1 MESLNQKI
9 LNKKKVYES
18 TRKGEIKLA
27 QIADNS
33 SYRESLRQ
41 TKVRKSGRG
50 SAAANREKYA
60 IPKYKIRILG
70 EHDKSIPS
78 QVLPWANPIIKAAN
92 PAVSTGND
100 HLLRNTWVYVYQD
113 LDSGEYFIDRVSPN
127 TVCEVDPKE
136 SGFQPGDTFLLVP
149 DTMFKQGEG
158 IPDCAEVFNTQVESE
173 FYVKQ
178 NETNTEAILSFPTWC
193 ASKDGGNVG
202 AALEVNIE
210 NSKKASERLNE
221 SFQFLRDWKTA
232 VDDAS
237 KNIVGVG
244 DTNTFWQA
252 LRQNQV
258 TLTSFSNTIGQYRTS
273 LINSSQWVSDQLV
286 ILFRNLKQK
295 FMRQFNAAGNLIK
308 SLFPNSARFITNEYW
323 DIGVKAIA
331 CVWNAIIR
339 ALPGLVDRAL
349 SAFLSKIV
357 NAATCLIENF
367 ISGFLG
373 QLLGQ
378 ISALITGVFNNI
390 ISALGKISGLIDSA
404 IDFIDAI
411 GNVLDNIMSILK
423 CEFECFAG
431 EKNVVRYSILEGA
444 KPQSVTL
451 DFNSIWE
458 KAKTVAEKFRDVTD
472 IPEDISTYDWS
483 LDFSDLLEDVLDVE
497 CNSGPIFC
505 GTPSVTFWGTNGS
518 GAQGNA
524 VVSTDGSLL
533 GIDIILPGQ
542 YESSPLLDI
551 EDNCGNGNGGSGTVI
566 IGPVT
571 GIGTVGVGTTGGID
585 GDLGDLDDDG
595 MIGGQFGQG
604 TTAGIGITYHVTVN
618 AVAVGNRFFIDDK
631 QQKTLTFER
640 GNTYILNQEH
650 VSNNGHPLRF
660 SETKDGAWVSGG
672 KEYTRGVTIDGIPGL
687 GKSATDTAYSRIV
700 VDSNTPERLYY
711 YCQNHKKMGGV
722 INVITPE
729 TTLSTV
735 GRDATVQVDTVNPN
749 GGVVSLTNL
758 IGGTG
763 YNECMANVPTD
774 GGSGTGLTLEVVK
787 TNGGSIEGISIN
799 NKGSQ
804 YQVGDIVTLT
814 SRLAKPIVRPTTLGV
829 TKVLIDESGYGYLS
843 APDGSLGGMRR
854 TWANRCQTIV
864 RRKNLDWDAPY
875 SEGEVFTLY
884 SGDWV
889 ELPGQPR
896 VYIDDDFDAS
906 KLPGAQISGLSTYV
920 PQSMVN
926 FPISSKKGK
935 KSINFEFTTSTL
947 IDSFAPD
954 GLYDWQGNGPTGV
967 ARTDALSPEV
977 NSAVADWNFYLNGEY
992 LGEFK
997 QNSFSEV
1004 PQIIKDDVEYRVGT
1018 LRNYTPPDPY
1028 ADQIPWVRTAD
1039 VLRPSNWV
1047 LSDSQGWAP
1056 FLKNYGVYPA
1066 TTDPQYGVY
1075 GTMTATWRVATYTPG
1090 IYTFEMQ
1097 ADNVGTIYMD
1107 GQKLGSTQPYAGHNR
1122 FTVFNFQ
1129 TANLE
1134 PQIHEIK
1141 VEIENY
1147 VHRDGII
1154 RPFETNPAAVAW
1166 VLKDPYGAIIKTSL
1180 DQYGVEDFA
1189 DIVYGYDSYY
1199 SIKGYN
1205 ISKKDDTIEDEW
1217 FDCDTDYQNAKLLGY
1232 SDCDIR
1238 HFLENNPDIN
1248 LDACMKGK
1256 LDDPNWGQC
1265 NGDLMVSITAPG
1277 CPKDPCIPN
1286 NTYPVIVSLDEI
1298 IVQNPGFGFDPCK
1311 DTVKIEPSNG
1321 AKAKIEESQNGEIL
1335 RVVVTNGGAGFTEL
1349 PEISINTET
1358 GYNAILKPIM
1368 KFHSPEEIEAPK
1380 GTNIIQVI
1388 DCVGKV
1394 S

>member
-173 FYVKQ
+173 FYIKQ
-178 NETNTEAILSFPTWC
+178 NESNTEAILSFPTWC
-193 ASKDGGNVG
+193 TVKDGGNVG
-202 AALEVNIE
+202 ADLQVDIE
-210 NSKKASERLNE
+210 NAKKASERLNE

-237 KNIVGVG
+237 NNIVGVG

-273 LINSSQWVSDQLV
+273 LINSSIWISDKLV

-295 FMRQFNAAGNLIK
+295 FIRQFNVAGNVLKGLI
-308 SLFPNSARFITNEYW
+308 PNSARFITN
-323 DIGVKAIA
+323 DAFNIAVKVIA
-331 CVWNAIIR
+331 CAWNALIRIMPDLVER
-339 ALPGLVDRAL
+339 ALN
-349 SAFLSKIV
+349 AFLSKIV
-357 NAATCLIENF
+357 NSATCLIENF

-378 ISALITGVFNNI
+378 ISALITGVFNNVLDTLGR
-390 ISALGKISGLIDSA
+390 ISDLLGSVT
-404 IDFIDAI
+404 DFIDAI
-411 GNVLDNIMSILK
+411 GNILDNIFSILK

-458 KAKTVAEKFRDVTD
+458 KAKTVAEKFERVTD
-472 IPEDISTYDWS
+472 VPKDIANYDWS
-483 LDFSDLLEDVLDVE
+483 LDFTQLLEDVLDVE

-505 GTPSVTFWGTNGS
+505 GTPSVTFWGNNGS
-518 GAQGNA
+518 GAQGNS
-524 VVSTDGSLL
+524 VVGTDGSLL

-542 YESSPLLDI
+542 YESSPLIDI

-585 GDLGDLDDDG
+585 GDLGELDDDV

-640 GNTYILNQEH
+640 GNTYILNQQH
-650 VSNNGHPLRF
+650 LSNNGHPLRF

-687 GKSATDTAYSRIV
+687 GKSSTDTAYSRIV

-935 KSINFEFTTSTL
+935 KSINFEFTTATL

-977 NSAVADWNFYLNGEY
+977 NSLVADWNFYLNGEY

-1018 LRNYTPPDPY
+1018 LRNYTPPNPY

-1166 VLKDPYGAIIKTSL
+1166 VLKDPYGTIIKTSL
-1180 DQYGVEDFA
+1180 DQYGVEDFT
-1189 DIVYGYDSYY
+1189 DLIYGYDTYY

-1205 ISKKDDTIEDEW
+1205 ISTKDDIIEDEW
-1217 FDCDTDYQNAKLLGY
+1217 FDCDTDYKNAKLLGY

-1368 KFHSPEEIEAPK
+1368 KFSSPEEIDAPE

>member
-1 MESLNQKI
+1 
-9 LNKKKVYES
+9 
-18 TRKGEIKLA
+18 
-27 QIADNS
+27 
-33 SYRESLRQ
+33 
-41 TKVRKSGRG
+41 
-50 SAAANREKYA
+50 
-60 IPKYKIRILG
+60 
-70 EHDKSIPS
+70 
-78 QVLPWANPIIKAAN
+78 
-92 PAVSTGND
+92 
-100 HLLRNTWVYVYQD
+100 
-113 LDSGEYFIDRVSPN
+113 
-127 TVCEVDPKE
+127 
-136 SGFQPGDTFLLVP
+136 
-149 DTMFKQGEG
+149 
-158 IPDCAEVFNTQVESE
+158 
-173 FYVKQ
+173 
-178 NETNTEAILSFPTWC
+178 
-193 ASKDGGNVG
+193 
-202 AALEVNIE
+202 
-210 NSKKASERLNE
+210 
-221 SFQFLRDWKTA
+221 
-232 VDDAS
+232 
-237 KNIVGVG
+237 
-244 DTNTFWQA
+244 
-252 LRQNQV
+252 
-258 TLTSFSNTIGQYRTS
+258 
-273 LINSSQWVSDQLV
+273 
-286 ILFRNLKQK
+286 
-295 FMRQFNAAGNLIK
+295 
-308 SLFPNSARFITNEYW
+308 
-323 DIGVKAIA
+323 
-331 CVWNAIIR
+331 
-339 ALPGLVDRAL
+339 
-349 SAFLSKIV
+349 
-357 NAATCLIENF
+357 
-367 ISGFLG
+367 
-373 QLLGQ
+373 
-378 ISALITGVFNNI
+378 
-390 ISALGKISGLIDSA
+390 
-404 IDFIDAI
+404 
-411 GNVLDNIMSILK
+411 
-423 CEFECFAG
+423 
-431 EKNVVRYSILEGA
+431 
-444 KPQSVTL
+444 
-451 DFNSIWE
+451 
-458 KAKTVAEKFRDVTD
+458 
-472 IPEDISTYDWS
+472 
-483 LDFSDLLEDVLDVE
+483 
-497 CNSGPIFC
+497 
-505 GTPSVTFWGTNGS
+505 
-518 GAQGNA
+518 
-524 VVSTDGSLL
+524 
-533 GIDIILPGQ
+533 
-542 YESSPLLDI
+542 
-551 EDNCGNGNGGSGTVI
+551 
-566 IGPVT
+566 
-571 GIGTVGVGTTGGID
+571 
-585 GDLGDLDDDG
+585 
-595 MIGGQFGQG
+595 
-604 TTAGIGITYHVTVN
+604 
-618 AVAVGNRFFIDDK
+618 
-631 QQKTLTFER
+631 
-640 GNTYILNQEH
+640 
-650 VSNNGHPLRF
+650 
-660 SETKDGAWVSGG
+660 
-672 KEYTRGVTIDGIPGL
+672 
-687 GKSATDTAYSRIV
+687 
-700 VDSNTPERLYY
+700 
-711 YCQNHKKMGGV
+711 MGGV

-935 KSINFEFTTSTL
+935 KSINFEFTTATL

-977 NSAVADWNFYLNGEY
+977 NSLVADWNFYLNGEY

-1018 LRNYTPPDPY
+1018 LRNYTPPNPY
-1028 ADQIPWVRTAD
+1028 AEQIPWVRTAD

-1066 TTDPQYGVY
+1066 TTDPQYDVY

-1166 VLKDPYGAIIKTSL
+1166 VLKDPYGTIIKTSL
-1180 DQYGVEDFA
+1180 DQYGVEDFT
-1189 DIVYGYDSYY
+1189 DLIYGYDTYY

-1205 ISKKDDTIEDEW
+1205 ISTKDDIIEDEW
-1217 FDCDTDYQNAKLLGY
+1217 FDCDTDYKNAKLLGY

>member
-524 VVSTDGSLL
+524 VVRTDGSLL
-533 GIDIILPGQ
+533 GIDIILPG
-542 YESSPLLDI
+542 
-551 EDNCGNGNGGSGTVI
+551 
-566 IGPVT
+566 
-571 GIGTVGVGTTGGID
+571 
-585 GDLGDLDDDG
+585 
-595 MIGGQFGQG
+595 
-604 TTAGIGITYHVTVN
+604 
-618 AVAVGNRFFIDDK
+618 
-631 QQKTLTFER
+631 
-640 GNTYILNQEH
+640 
-650 VSNNGHPLRF
+650 
-660 SETKDGAWVSGG
+660 
-672 KEYTRGVTIDGIPGL
+672 
-687 GKSATDTAYSRIV
+687 
-700 VDSNTPERLYY
+700 
-711 YCQNHKKMGGV
+711 
-722 INVITPE
+722 
-729 TTLSTV
+729 
-735 GRDATVQVDTVNPN
+735 
-749 GGVVSLTNL
+749 
-758 IGGTG
+758 
-763 YNECMANVPTD
+763 
-774 GGSGTGLTLEVVK
+774 
-787 TNGGSIEGISIN
+787 
-799 NKGSQ
+799 
-804 YQVGDIVTLT
+804 
-814 SRLAKPIVRPTTLGV
+814 
-829 TKVLIDESGYGYLS
+829 
-843 APDGSLGGMRR
+843 
-854 TWANRCQTIV
+854 
-864 RRKNLDWDAPY
+864 
-875 SEGEVFTLY
+875 
-884 SGDWV
+884 
-889 ELPGQPR
+889 
-896 VYIDDDFDAS
+896 
-906 KLPGAQISGLSTYV
+906 
-920 PQSMVN
+920 
-926 FPISSKKGK
+926 
-935 KSINFEFTTSTL
+935 
-947 IDSFAPD
+947 
-954 GLYDWQGNGPTGV
+954 
-967 ARTDALSPEV
+967 
-977 NSAVADWNFYLNGEY
+977 
-992 LGEFK
+992 
-997 QNSFSEV
+997 
-1004 PQIIKDDVEYRVGT
+1004 
-1018 LRNYTPPDPY
+1018 
-1028 ADQIPWVRTAD
+1028 
-1039 VLRPSNWV
+1039 
-1047 LSDSQGWAP
+1047 
-1056 FLKNYGVYPA
+1056 
-1066 TTDPQYGVY
+1066 
-1075 GTMTATWRVATYTPG
+1075 
-1090 IYTFEMQ
+1090 
-1097 ADNVGTIYMD
+1097 
-1107 GQKLGSTQPYAGHNR
+1107 
-1122 FTVFNFQ
+1122 
-1129 TANLE
+1129 
-1134 PQIHEIK
+1134 
-1141 VEIENY
+1141 
-1147 VHRDGII
+1147 
-1154 RPFETNPAAVAW
+1154 
-1166 VLKDPYGAIIKTSL
+1166 
-1180 DQYGVEDFA
+1180 
-1189 DIVYGYDSYY
+1189 
-1199 SIKGYN
+1199 
-1205 ISKKDDTIEDEW
+1205 
-1217 FDCDTDYQNAKLLGY
+1217 
-1232 SDCDIR
+1232 
-1238 HFLENNPDIN
+1238 
-1248 LDACMKGK
+1248 
-1256 LDDPNWGQC
+1256 
-1265 NGDLMVSITAPG
+1265 
-1277 CPKDPCIPN
+1277 
-1286 NTYPVIVSLDEI
+1286 
-1298 IVQNPGFGFDPCK
+1298 
-1311 DTVKIEPSNG
+1311 
-1321 AKAKIEESQNGEIL
+1321 
-1335 RVVVTNGGAGFTEL
+1335 
-1349 PEISINTET
+1349 
-1358 GYNAILKPIM
+1358 
-1368 KFHSPEEIEAPK
+1368 
-1380 GTNIIQVI
+1380 
-1388 DCVGKV
+1388 
-1394 S
+1394 

>member
-700 VDSNTPERLYY
+700 VDNNTPERLYY

-1039 VLRPSNWV
+1039 VLRPSSWV

-1107 GQKLGSTQPYAGHNR
+1107 GVKLGSTQPYAGHNR

-1147 VHRDGII
+1147 VHRDGIV

-1166 VLKDPYGAIIKTSL
+1166 VFKDPYGAIIKTSL
-1180 DQYGVEDFA
+1180 DQYGVEDFS

-1205 ISKKDDTIEDEW
+1205 ISEKEDTIEDEW